1 MDNKDFIYADLE
13 TKLVTIQ
20 SSLQGV
26 KSSLE
31 ILQNYLDN
39 DFQDETARK
48 ANSMLDVI
56 VPQVDLIINEQETL
70 ISILNK

>member
-1 MDNKDFIYADLE
+1 MNKKNFSYTDIDA
-13 TKLVTIQ
+13 KLVTMQ

-26 KSSLE
+26 KNSLE

-39 DFQDETARK
+39 DFQNETVQK

-56 VPQVDLIINEQETL
+56 IPQLDLIIKEQENL
-70 ISILNK
+70 IDILDK